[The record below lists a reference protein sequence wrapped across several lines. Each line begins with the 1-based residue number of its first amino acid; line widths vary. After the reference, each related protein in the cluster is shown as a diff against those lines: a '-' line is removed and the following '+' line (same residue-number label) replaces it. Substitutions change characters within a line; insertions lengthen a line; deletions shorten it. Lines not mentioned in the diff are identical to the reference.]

1 MRRMVLGL
9 AMVAVLMVAVPAHA
23 TIISNSLS
31 IAEGDKLFNNFTCS
45 VVNNGVGALPTDCS
59 GVNVTPKTDG
69 SGNLGLQ
76 FQLAASDSTPGTSG
90 DMLIS
95 YDVAVVNSPQH
106 ISDIHLT
113 FNGAVTGTGFTSVT
127 ETADGIIPITGIIGQ
142 VEVTNPP
149 PNFEAQIPLKQLVTK
164 LHVEKDIIWGVHL
177 PGPGTAH
184 ISFIDQFVSQTPE
197 PASMTLFGSAL
208 VALAALA
215 RRRKAQKI

>member
-23 TIISNSLS
+23 TLISNSLS

-45 VVNNGVGALPTDCS
+45 VVGNGVGALPTDCN
-59 GVNVTPKTDG
+59 GVDVTPKTDAF
-69 SGNLGLQ
+69 GNLGLQ

-95 YDVAVVNSPQH
+95 YDVAVVSGPNL
-106 ISDIHLT
+106 IDDIHLA
-113 FNGAVTGTGFTSVT
+113 FNGAVTGTGFTNVT
-127 ETADGIIPITGIIGQ
+127 ETVNGVIPATGIIGQ
-142 VEVTNPP
+142 AQVTNPP
-149 PNFEAQIPLKQLVTK
+149 PSFDDQIPLKQLVTK
-164 LHVEKDIIWGVHL
+164 LHVEKDIIWGVDL
-177 PGPGTAH
+177 PGPGSAH

-215 RRRKAQKI
+215 RRRKAYKI